1 MKQNEKKDKR
11 KQVEQ
16 KIFKENAR
24 GVEEIRSE
32 GKSYES

>member
-11 KQVEQ
+11 KQAKK
-16 KIFKENAR
+16 KIFKENPR

-32 GKSYES
+32 GKSQ